1 MKLLRTEIPEV
12 VLLEPRV
19 FEDARGSSFE
29 SYNRRTFRELTGV
42 DVEFVQDNRSC
53 SVRNVIRGL
62 HYQVA
67 RPQGK
72 LVSVLRGEIFDV
84 AVDLRR
90 SSPTFRKWVGF
101 RLSEANRHMAW
112 IPPGFAH
119 GFLVLS
125 DLADVYYKATAP
137 YAPQFEHRILW
148 NDPAIGIRWPLDGV
162 PVVGAKDLAAPPLER
177 ATVLPR
183 YGSAS

>member
-19 FEDARGSSFE
+19 FEDARGLTFE
-29 SYNRRTFRELTGV
+29 SYNRRTFRELAGL
-42 DVEFVQDNRSC
+42 DVEFVQDNRSR
-53 SVRNVIRGL
+53 SKRNVIRGL

-72 LVSVLRGEIFDV
+72 LVGALSGEIFDV

-90 SSPTFRKWVGF
+90 NSPTFKRWVGF

-112 IPPGFAH
+112 IPPGFGH
-119 GFLVLS
+119 GFAVLS
-125 DLADVYYKATAP
+125 GEADVLYKLTDFWAP
-137 YAPQFEHRILW
+137 EHERTILW
-148 NDPAIGIRWPLDGV
+148 SDPALGIRWPIE
-162 PVVGAKDLAAPPLER
+162 GAPILSER
-177 ATVLPR
+177 DARGARFSDAELFP
-183 YGSAS
+183 

>member
-1 MKLLRTEIPEV
+1 MNLLRTEIPEV

-19 FEDARGSSFE
+19 FEDTRGTSFE

-42 DVEFVQDNRSC
+42 DVEFVQDNRSR
-53 SVRNVIRGL
+53 SLRNVIRGL

-90 SSPTFRKWVGF
+90 SSRTFRKWVGF

-119 GFLVLS
+119 GFLVMS
-125 DLADVYYKATAP
+125 DGADVLYKLTDFWSP
-137 YAPQFEHRILW
+137 EHERTVLW
-148 NDPAIGIRWPLDGV
+148 NDADLGVAWPLQGQ
-162 PVVGAKDLAAPPLER
+162 PVVSARDVEGRRLADAETYP
-177 ATVLPR
+177 
-183 YGSAS
+183 